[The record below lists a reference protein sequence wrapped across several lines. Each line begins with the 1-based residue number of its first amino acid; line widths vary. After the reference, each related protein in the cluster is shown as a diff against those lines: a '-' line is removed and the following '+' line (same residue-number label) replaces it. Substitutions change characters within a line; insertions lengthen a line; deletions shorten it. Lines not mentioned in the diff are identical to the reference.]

1 MRLKD
6 PKKTRKQLRQE
17 TALYDNHGRTIM
29 LSGGRPLTREALDR
43 IVKRAIRARSRNR
56 DNRR

>member
-1 MRLKD
+1 MRLTD

-17 TALYDNHGRTIM
+17 TALYDSRGRTIM
-29 LSGGRPLTREALDR
+29 LSGGRPLTREALSR

>member
-1 MRLKD
+1 MRLTD

-43 IVKRAIRARSRNR
+43 IVKRAIRARSRN
-56 DNRR
+56 